1 MPRDIDPA
9 WSFGEAVDNNR
20 LKIKCKFCGKV
31 TNGGITRFK
40 HHLGHISGNV
50 AGCTEVPREVRE
62 QMKAL
67 VGQNKAR
74 KVEIKEKRRQDVDA
88 ARYEVFGD
96 EYFDEEDAQMEAARR
111 ESIMSQQEEQE
122 RRAFAASKY
131 YDAGGSSTVPQQP
144 SKGKGIAGAMR
155 RAFSTRERDVDVE
168 IISTR
173 RAVPPPVD
181 PLAHRKEGDK
191 QPKISSVMKG
201 VMKAARDRL
210 AKATAKW
217 LIHKNIPPTAV
228 DSPYFQTILDV
239 AAEAGRGIQ
248 APSVYDVGTKY
259 LEEEYREIKA
269 WVEQFKPMWQQNGVT
284 IMCDGWT
291 SGTQTQLIN
300 FLVYSVAGTVFV
312 KSVDAT
318 EHRRTATYIYTLMDR
333 VVESVGEEHIVQ
345 IVTDN
350 GANFKKAG
358 QLLMD
363 KRTHLFWT
371 PCAAHCIDLILEE
384 IGRKTKVASLIKACR
399 GITRFIYD
407 HSWVLGLMKRYT
419 NNHALVRP
427 GLTRFATHFLAME
440 SLVRFRTELI
450 QMFASEEWLLSKW
463 GNATSGPGF
472 EVPNLMRDNKFW
484 KKVRKVLKVFE
495 PLVKVLRLVDG
506 DDKPTMGFIYE
517 AMDRAKQ
524 AIMENVKYHDKYIK
538 IIDAR
543 WNDQLH
549 HPLHAAGN

>member
-1 MPRDIDPA
+1 MQLNID
-9 WSFGEAVDNNR
+9 
-20 LKIKCKFCGKV
+20 
-31 TNGGITRFK
+31 
-40 HHLGHISGNV
+40 
-50 AGCTEVPREVRE
+50 
-62 QMKAL
+62 
-67 VGQNKAR
+67 
-74 KVEIKEKRRQDVDA
+74 
-88 ARYEVFGD
+88 
-96 EYFDEEDAQMEAARR
+96 
-111 ESIMSQQEEQE
+111 
-122 RRAFAASKY
+122 
-131 YDAGGSSTVPQQP
+131 
-144 SKGKGIAGAMR
+144 
-155 RAFSTRERDVDVE
+155 
-168 IISTR
+168 
-173 RAVPPPVD
+173 
-181 PLAHRKEGDK
+181 
-191 QPKISSVMKG
+191 
-201 VMKAARDRL
+201 
-210 AKATAKW
+210 
-217 LIHKNIPPTAV
+217 
-228 DSPYFQTILDV
+228 
-239 AAEAGRGIQ
+239 GR
-248 APSVYDVGTKY
+248 P
-259 LEEEYREIKA
+259 
-269 WVEQFKPMWQQNGVT
+269 
-284 IMCDGWT
+284 
-291 SGTQTQLIN
+291 
-300 FLVYSVAGTVFV
+300 
-312 KSVDAT
+312 
-318 EHRRTATYIYTLMDR
+318 HIYTLMDR

-524 AIMENVKYHDKYIK
+524 AIMENVRYHEKYIK